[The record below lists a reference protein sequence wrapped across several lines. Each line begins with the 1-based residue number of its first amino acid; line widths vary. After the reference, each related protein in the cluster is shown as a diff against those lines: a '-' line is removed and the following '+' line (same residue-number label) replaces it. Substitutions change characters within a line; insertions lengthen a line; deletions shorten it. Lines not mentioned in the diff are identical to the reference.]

1 MQRNCYIQIC
11 FGHFTENF
19 DESYQLRGGVY
30 FVDELPLTVSG
41 KIIQRIARM
50 HAEKEFNSRKI
61 CCYHK
66 NVKEC
71 IKNDPSLMFSF
82 RIFLF

>member
-1 MQRNCYIQIC
+1 MKFTVSYQVYVLQIEIQRSCFIKIC

-50 HAEKEFNSRKI
+50 HAEKEFNSRNKG
-61 CCYHK
+61 
-66 NVKEC
+66 
-71 IKNDPSLMFSF
+71 ST
-82 RIFLF
+82 